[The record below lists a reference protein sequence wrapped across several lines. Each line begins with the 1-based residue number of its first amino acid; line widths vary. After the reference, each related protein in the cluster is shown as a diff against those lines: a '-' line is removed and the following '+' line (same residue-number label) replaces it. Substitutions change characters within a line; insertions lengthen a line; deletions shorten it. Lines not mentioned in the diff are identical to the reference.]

1 MANKVAKRII
11 KDSSVKIPMYLIIVE
26 HFTYNMKDHYRYF
39 ITFICYNSKMIDY
52 DDFAKLDIRIG
63 TIISAEKIPE
73 GDKLL
78 KLQVDMGDDP
88 SADSGRETKQIMS
101 GIAEFYT
108 DPESLVGKQIPI
120 LMNLK
125 PRMLRG
131 YESQGMML
139 AADTEGKPILLHPES
154 KIPNGSKI
162 K

>member
-11 KDSSVKIPMYLIIVE
+11 KDSSVKMPMYLIIVE
-26 HFTYNMKDHYRYF
+26 HFTYNMKDHCPYS
-39 ITFICYNSKMIDY
+39 ITSVCYNSKMIDY

-78 KLQVDMGDDP
+78 KLQVDMGD
-88 SADSGRETKQIMS
+88 ETKQIMA

-108 DPESLVGKQIPI
+108 DPSELVSKQIPV
-120 LMNLK
+120 LTNLK
-125 PRMLRG
+125 PRKLRG

-139 AADTEGKPILLHPES
+139 ATDAEGKPILLNPSE
-154 KIPNGSKI
+154 KVPNGSKV